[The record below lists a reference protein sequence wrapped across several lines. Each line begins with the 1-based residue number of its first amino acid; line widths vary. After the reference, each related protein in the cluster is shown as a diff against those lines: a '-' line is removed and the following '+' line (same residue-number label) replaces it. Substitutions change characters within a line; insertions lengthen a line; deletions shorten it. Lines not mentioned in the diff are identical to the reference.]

1 MGGYNKWNVMKKNL
15 LTILRTLVFVL
26 PLSLC
31 FVSCEG
37 FDWNEIFKP
46 GGDEDKDFVAV
57 TPDELFFDSKAS
69 SDTLTVN
76 SSGEWMINGIPSWLN
91 VSCMNGD
98 DGDELIVTV
107 DENSTADERDALL
120 ILQCGDA
127 LDTLSVTQYGHIET
141 NYVELDFGGRGVSY
155 NYNEAT
161 GTVDVTYSNG
171 DIPSVEYGKAFVLPA
186 EYRYD
191 IRVVES
197 YSVSGNTL
205 KIQTSQGNMTNL
217 FRNISFTLATNPSA
231 STRSVDGS
239 RVYTPSSYGYLD
251 ESGRY
256 HEVYNSVTRATY
268 IQPVELW
275 RFTQD
280 YSGNYIYSGKAGE
293 LYWDKCRFDARL
305 DGKFTF
311 DFGEKA
317 IDEVRWAG
325 DLRGFSY
332 ELRGSIG
339 ADMLLHYHYENEY
352 SEKGDSIIKYN
363 ALKTGVFR
371 FAVGGVPV
379 VILVY
384 THLGKAHSF
393 SVEGSLDATAGLKL
407 GHELTVGL
415 EWTPDGGVQ
424 PIREATP
431 TFDVYPFTV
440 EAEASAEAKV
450 SYYPQVEVGVY
461 KFIGPWFEPRPYLK
475 ENVEAG
481 FRASTD
487 GENYVGWKAESYNG
501 MDLRMG
507 LKLDFGMFDKDVWTS
522 DVHNVIK
529 DQLLFEAPSR
539 IRTLSPKDGIEV
551 DKGETVTAEFI
562 VESYCPVT
570 AKYYPCPLALV
581 NFDAECGD
589 LNTEVAVANAEG
601 IVKVEWTPSPD
612 GAYATR
618 ADEMVERVLTA
629 EVVDK
634 SGEVISDATL
644 TVRVEKPDLCPD
656 ANHVH
661 AVDLGLSVKW
671 ACCNVGAESPEGYGG
686 YYAWGETEEKSNYTW
701 STYKYW
707 SDKDGDGNCDNGEYQ
722 NIGSNISGT
731 SYDVAH
737 VKWGGSWRMPTLDEI
752 KELCNNCSWQWTEVN
767 GIKGQKVT
775 GPNGNSIF
783 LPAAGGRDG
792 TGVGSRGSYGYYW
805 SGSLYEYYSYYCP
818 CYLVFNSDRHDWVNY
833 LRTFGLTVRP
843 VTE

>member
-1 MGGYNKWNVMKKNL
+1 MGGYNKWNVLKKNL

-26 PLSLC
+26 PLSMC

-46 GGDEDKDFVAV
+46 GGDDDKDFVAV
-57 TPDELFFDSKAS
+57 TPAELFFESDAS
-69 SDTLTVN
+69 SDTLAVS
-76 SSGEWMINGIPSWLN
+76 SSGEWMINGMPSWLT
-91 VSCMNGD
+91 VSPMGGD
-98 DGDELIVTV
+98 DGDGLIVTV
-107 DENSTADERDALL
+107 DENSTADERNALL

-127 LDTLSVTQYGHIET
+127 LDTLSVTQYGYIET
-141 NYVELDFGGRGVSY
+141 DYVELDLGGKGVSY
-155 NYNEAT
+155 SYNEAT
-161 GTVDVTYSNG
+161 GAIDVIYSDG

-191 IRVVES
+191 IRVVEG

-205 KIQTSQGNMTNL
+205 KIQTSQGNMANL
-217 FRNISFTLATNPSA
+217 FRNVSFTLATNPSA
-231 STRSVDGS
+231 STRSTDGE
-239 RVYTPSSYGYLD
+239 RVYAPTSCGYLD
-251 ESGRY
+251 EAGNY
-256 HEVYNSVTRATY
+256 HEVYNASTRADY
-268 IQPVELW
+268 SLPVDLW
-275 RFTQD
+275 RFSED
-280 YSGNYIYSGKAGE
+280 YSGDYIYRGEAGE
-293 LYWDKCRFDARL
+293 LYWDKCKFDAGL
-305 DGKFTF
+305 NATFYF
-311 DFGEKA
+311 DFGEKT
-317 IDEVRWAG
+317 IEQVRRIG
-325 DLRGFSY
+325 DLKCFSY
-332 ELRGSIG
+332 EMTGSVG
-339 ADMLLHYHYENEY
+339 ADMLLHYHYENKY

-363 ALKTGVFR
+363 VIKTGVFR

-393 SVEGSLDATAGLKL
+393 SIEGTLDATAGLKL

-415 EWTPDGGVQ
+415 KWTPGSGIQ
-424 PIREATP
+424 PYRQANP
-431 TFDVYPFTV
+431 TFEVYPFTV

-501 MDLRMG
+501 MDIRMG
-507 LKLDFGMFDKDVWTS
+507 LKLDFGMFDKEVWTS
-522 DVHNVIK
+522 DVENVIE
-529 DQLLFEAPSR
+529 DRLLFEAPSR

-581 NFDAECGD
+581 NFDADSGELD
-589 LNTEVAVANAEG
+589 TKVAVADAEG
-601 IVKVEWTPSPD
+601 KVTVEWIPSPD
-612 GAYATR
+612 GESATR
-618 ADEMVERVLTA
+618 AGDKKDCVLTA

-634 SGEVISDATL
+634 SGEVIGDATL
-644 TVRVEKPDLCPD
+644 TVKTEKSDLCPD
-656 ANHVH
+656 ANHIH

-671 ACCNVGAESPEGYGG
+671 ACCNVGASVPEGYGG
-686 YYAWGETEEKSNYTW
+686 YYAWGETEEKSNYTREN
-701 STYKYW
+701 YKYYY
-707 SDKDGDGNCDNGEYQ
+707 SSTGGFNS
-722 NIGSNISGT
+722 IGSNISGT

-752 KELCNNCSWQWTEVN
+752 KELCNKCSWHWTTVN
-767 GIKGQKVT
+767 GVSGQKVT

-783 LPAAGGRDG
+783 LPAAGNRDG
-792 TGVGSRGSYGYYW
+792 TEVYSRGSKCYYW
-805 SGSLYEYYSYYCP
+805 SGTLGEYGSDNAYYLDFGSDNHGWYIYDYPRYSG
-818 CYLVFNSDRHDWVNY
+818 H
-833 LRTFGLTVRP
+833 TVRP
-843 VTE
+843 VTD

>member
-1 MGGYNKWNVMKKNL
+1 MNRKVFAL
-15 LTILRTLVFVL
+15 LRTLAFVL

-31 FVSCEG
+31 FTSCEG
-37 FDWNEIFKP
+37 FDLNEIFKP
-46 GGDEDKDFVAV
+46 GGGDGSEDFVVV
-57 TPDELFFDSKAS
+57 TPDELFVESNAS
-69 SDTLTVN
+69 SDTLTVS
-76 SSGEWMINGIPSWLN
+76 SSGEWMINGIPSWLS
-91 VSCMNGD
+91 VSPMSGD
-98 DGDELIVTV
+98 DGDELIVSV
-107 DENSTADERDALL
+107 SENTSMDERNALL

-127 LDTLSVTQYGHIET
+127 LDTLSVTQYGHMET
-141 NYVELDFGGRGVSY
+141 DYVDLNLEGQGVAYSYNATTGIIDVSY
-155 NYNEAT
+155 SKGN
-161 GTVDVTYSNG
+161 
-171 DIPSVEYGKAFVLPA
+171 IPPVESGKAFVLPA
-186 EYRYD
+186 EYQYD
-191 IRVVES
+191 IRVVEG

-205 KIQTSQGNMTNL
+205 KMQTSQGNMTNL
-217 FRNISFTLATNPSA
+217 FRNISFTLATDPSA

-239 RVYTPSSYGYLD
+239 RVFTPSSYGYLD
-251 ESGRY
+251 EAGKY

-268 IQPVELW
+268 THPVELW
-275 RFTQD
+275 RFSQD
-280 YSGNYIYSGKAGE
+280 YSGGYIYRGKAGE
-293 LYWDKCRFDARL
+293 LYWDKCKFDARL
-305 DGKFTF
+305 DGRFTF

-325 DLRGFSY
+325 DLKGFSY
-332 ELRGSIG
+332 ELTGCIG
-339 ADMLLHYHYENEY
+339 ADMLLHYHYENKY

-415 EWTPDGGVQ
+415 EWTPEGGVQ

-431 TFDVYPFTV
+431 TFDVYPLTV

-450 SYYPQVEVGVY
+450 SYYPQVEIGVY

-507 LKLDFGMFDKDVWTS
+507 LKLDFGMFDKEVWKS
-522 DVHNVIK
+522 DVENVIE
-529 DQLLFEAPSR
+529 DRLLFEAPSR
-539 IRTLSPKDGIEV
+539 IRTLSPKDGTEV

-581 NFDAECGD
+581 NFDADSGD
-589 LNTEVAVANAEG
+589 LATEVAVADAEG
-601 IVKVEWTPSPD
+601 KVTVEWTPSPD
-612 GAYATR
+612 GESATR
-618 ADEMVERVLTA
+618 AGEKKDCVLTA

-634 SGEVISDATL
+634 SGEVIGDATL
-644 TVRVEKPDLCPD
+644 TVKAEKSDLCDD

-671 ACCNVGAESPEGYGG
+671 ACCNVGADVPEGYGG
-686 YYAWGETEEKSNYTW
+686 YYAWGETEEKSDYTYK
-701 STYKYW
+701 TYKYW
-707 SDKDGDGNCDNGEYQ
+707 SDRNGDGYDSSSEYQ

-752 KELCNNCSWQWTEVN
+752 KELCNKCSWQWTEVN

-783 LPAAGGRDG
+783 LPAAGYRYG
-792 TGVGSRGSYGYYW
+792 TEVYRRGSYGYYW
-805 SGSLYEYYSYYCP
+805 SGTLNEDYSGYAYCLSFGSG
-818 CYLVFNSDRHDWVNY
+818 YWDWYDDSRYN
-833 LRTFGLTVRP
+833 GLSVRP